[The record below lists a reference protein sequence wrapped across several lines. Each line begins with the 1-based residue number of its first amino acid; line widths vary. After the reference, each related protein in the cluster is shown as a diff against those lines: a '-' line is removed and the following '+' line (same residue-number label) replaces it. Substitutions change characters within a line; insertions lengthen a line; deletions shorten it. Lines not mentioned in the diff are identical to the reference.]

1 MFILGKPPTAAL
13 LLLTLGLAG
22 PILGAGTTQTAL
34 VLDVNGAISP
44 AMADYV
50 AHGLDAAAT
59 QNAELVILK
68 IDTPGGLDSA
78 MRDIIKKILAS
89 PVPVVTYVAPSGARA
104 ASAGTYILYA
114 SSIAAM
120 APATT
125 LGAATPIQ
133 LMGGNSPT
141 PAEPKTA
148 EEHKILSDAIA
159 YIRGLAMQ
167 RERNPDW
174 AVEAVRNAASLTATE
189 ALKQHVIEI
198 MADNIPDLLTKLNDR
213 IVVTENGQVTLH
225 TSGIVIQNYQRN
237 LREKFLMVLTDPTV
251 AYILLLIGIYGLV
264 FEGYSPGGVLPGV
277 VGGIALLLALYAF
290 HILPVNFAGLA
301 LILLGIILFVTE
313 TFVPAYGTLSIGG
326 LAAFVFGSII
336 LMDTDV
342 PGFSVS
348 RGLIAGISISAG
360 LIILT
365 TLWLA
370 VRAHR
375 KPVVSGTEE
384 LLGDQGEALQNF
396 SAEGDGTV
404 RIHSEIWNAHS
415 KMHIRAGESVKVV
428 SRQGLKL
435 IVKPVEQPE
444 SEDT

>member
-1 MFILGKPPTAAL
+1 M
-13 LLLTLGLAG
+13 
-22 PILGAGTTQTAL
+22 GAITTQTAL
-34 VLDVNGAISP
+34 VVDINGAISP

-50 AHGLDAAAT
+50 AHGLNMAAKQHA
-59 QNAELVILK
+59 QLVILEM
-68 IDTPGGLDSA
+68 DTPGGLDSA
-78 MRDIIKKILAS
+78 MRDIIKAILAS

-114 SSIAAM
+114 SHIAAM
-120 APATT
+120 APATN
-125 LGAATPIQ
+125 LGAATPVQ

-148 EEHKILSDAIA
+148 EDRKILSDATA
-159 YIRGLAMQ
+159 YIRGLAM
-167 RERNPDW
+167 ERGRNSGW
-174 AVEAVRNAASLTATE
+174 AVEAVRSAASLTAEE
-189 ALKQHVIEI
+189 ALKQHVIDI
-198 MADNIPDLLTKLNDR
+198 IADNIPDLLAKLNNR
-213 IVVTENGQVTLH
+213 TVTTENGQVTLH
-225 TSGIVIQNYQRN
+225 TGGIVVQNYQPSFRI
-237 LREKFLMVLTDPTV
+237 KFLAALTDPTV

-277 VGGIALLLALYAF
+277 AGAIALLLALYAF

-301 LILLGIILFVTE
+301 LIVLGIILFVTE

-336 LMDTDV
+336 LMDTGV
-342 PGFSVS
+342 PGFGVS
-348 RGLIAGISISAG
+348 RGLIAGISLSVA
-360 LIILT
+360 LIIVT

-375 KPVVSGTEE
+375 KPVVSGAEE
-384 LLGDQGEALQNF
+384 LLDDHGEALQDF
-396 SAEGDGTV
+396 SANGDGTV

-415 KMHIRAGESVKVV
+415 KMHICAGEPVKVI
-428 SRQGLKL
+428 RREGLKL
-435 IVKPVEQPE
+435 IVEPIEQSE

>member
-1 MFILGKPPTAAL
+1 MFSLGKLATAAL
-13 LLLTLGLAG
+13 LLLTLGLSA
-22 PILGAGTTQTAL
+22 PIFGAGTTQTAL
-34 VLDVNGAISP
+34 VVDVNGAISP
-44 AMADYV
+44 AMADYIV
-50 AHGLDAAAT
+50 HGLDTAAEQHA
-59 QNAELVILK
+59 QLVILEM
-68 IDTPGGLDSA
+68 DTPGGLDSA
-78 MRDIIKKILAS
+78 MRDIIKAILAS

-114 SSIAAM
+114 SNIAAM
-120 APATT
+120 APATN

-148 EEHKILSDAIA
+148 EDRKILSDAAA
-159 YIRGLAMQ
+159 YIRGLAIE
-167 RERNPDW
+167 RGRNPDW
-174 AVEAVRNAASLTATE
+174 AVAAVRSAASLTAEE
-189 ALKQHVIEI
+189 ALKQHVIDI
-198 MADNIPDLLTKLNDR
+198 IADNIPDLLTKLNNR
-213 IVVTENGQVTLH
+213 TVATENGQITLH
-225 TSGIVIQNYQRN
+225 TDGMVAQNYQRSF
-237 LREKFLMVLTDPTV
+237 RIKFLAVLTDPTV

-301 LILLGIILFVTE
+301 LILLGIMLFVTE

-326 LAAFVFGSII
+326 LVAFVLGSII
-336 LMDTDV
+336 LMDTGV
-342 PGFSVS
+342 PGFGVS
-348 RGLIAGISISAG
+348 RGLIAGISISAA

-384 LLGDQGEALQNF
+384 LLDDHGEALQNF

-404 RIHSEIWNAHS
+404 RIHSEIWNARS
-415 KMHIRAGESVKVV
+415 KMHIRTGETVKVI
-428 SRQGLKL
+428 RREGLKL
-435 IVKPVEQPE
+435 IVEPVEQSE